1 MFSRLFT
8 QQFPLFS
15 SVHAASP
22 SVSPFYSWQ
31 RSMATEAGNIVEVT
45 KENVM
50 QVFKGEP
57 IGSAVS
63 YKVTILDCYADWCGP
78 CRLLTPVLEEAVN
91 SYPEGEVRL
100 AKLNVDNHGPIAQA
114 LKVSSIPAVF
124 LIKDGKVENGF
135 VGARSLEEVKSFID
149 DGLKP

>member
-1 MFSRLFT
+1 
-8 QQFPLFS
+8 
-15 SVHAASP
+15 
-22 SVSPFYSWQ
+22 
-31 RSMATEAGNIVEVT
+31 
-45 KENVM
+45 M